1 MQRSARS
8 PSASPL
14 SFAESI
20 WFSSSRSVEVRREPI
35 GLVGPHDIL
44 VQALYSA
51 ISSGTEMLVYRGQVP
66 AGLVLDLPTLKGSF
80 SFPIKYGYASVGRVE
95 ATGDAVSRVAAGD
108 LVFVHHPHQ
117 SSYVVPAEAAIQLP
131 RQLEPE
137 AGVFLANL
145 ETAVN
150 VVLDARPRVG
160 DRVIVFGQGVVG
172 LLVTQLLRKSGVRTI
187 IAVDAMA
194 RRRQLSELVGA
205 DVVLAPQDRLID
217 SVRDITDD
225 QGADL
230 AIEISGNPQALD
242 TAIDCVGFQGMIVV
256 ASWYGVKPAT
266 LHLGGAFHRN
276 RVRIISSQ
284 VSNIDPTLGPAWTRE
299 RRLATALASLQDLA
313 WQPLISHR
321 FRLEEAAEGYRLLD
335 ERPDEAVQ
343 VIFSYV

>member
-1 MQRSARS
+1 
-8 PSASPL
+8 
-14 SFAESI
+14 
-20 WFSSSRSVEVRREPI
+20 VR
-35 GLVGPHDIL
+35 
-44 VQALYSA
+44 ALHSA
-51 ISSGTEMLVYRGQVP
+51 ISQGSEMLVYRGQVP
-66 AGLVLDLPTLKGSF
+66 PGLPLDLPALKGSF

-95 ATGDAVSRVAAGD
+95 ETGDGVTRVSKGD

-117 SSYVVPAEAAIQLP
+117 SWYTVAEEAAIRLP
-131 RQLEPE
+131 SKLDPE

-150 VVLDARPRVG
+150 VVLDARPRLG

-187 IAVDAMA
+187 IGVDAIA
-194 RRRQLSELVGA
+194 RRRELSELLGA
-205 DVVLAPQDRLID
+205 DAVLAPGDRLVD
-217 SVRDITDD
+217 LVRDLTEG

-242 TAIDCVGFQGMIVV
+242 TAIDCVGFQASIVV

-276 RVRIISSQ
+276 RLRIISSQ
-284 VSNIDPTLGPAWTRE
+284 VSNIDPALGPAWTRE
-299 RRLATALASLQDLA
+299 RRLATALTSLHELA

-321 FRLEEAAEGYRLLD
+321 FRLEEAAKAYRLLD
-335 ERPDEAVQ
+335 ERPEEAVQ
-343 VIFSYV
+343 VVFSYV